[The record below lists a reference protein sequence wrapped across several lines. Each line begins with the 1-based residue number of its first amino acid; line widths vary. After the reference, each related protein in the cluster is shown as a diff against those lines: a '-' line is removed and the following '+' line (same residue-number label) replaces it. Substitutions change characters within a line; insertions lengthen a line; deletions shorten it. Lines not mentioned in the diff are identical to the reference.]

1 MAVSLLNCCTG
12 FPDFDE
18 YDLSLGAFK
27 GATLLCPDSAMHA
40 QLACLIACPIA
51 CPTTCQSPRSLA
63 NP

>member
-1 MAVSLLNCCTG
+1 MAVSLLSGCTS

-18 YDLSLGAFK
+18 YDLSLGAFE
-27 GATLLCPDSAMHA
+27 GAPLLCPDSPMHA
-40 QLACLIACPIA
+40 PLACLIACPIA